1 MVSRSRAARIARK
14 IQKELSEILIFE
26 ATDPRLA
33 GAYITDVSVDR
44 ELAFASIYVSAL
56 EGVERQAEIL
66 EGFVNANRYL
76 RGMLVRR
83 IELRSFPQLRF
94 NWDPT
99 PENADKIDQLIYKI
113 QQEEQS
119 DESDANSEPDDSK

>member
-1 MVSRSRAARIARK
+1 MVSKSRAARIARK
-14 IQKELSEILIFE
+14 IQQELSEILIFE
-26 ATDPRLA
+26 ATDPRIA
-33 GAYITDVSVDR
+33 GAFITDVSVDR

-66 EGFVNANRYL
+66 EGFVSASGYL

-99 PENADKIDQLIYKI
+99 PENADKIDKLIYKI
-113 QQEEQS
+113 QKDEQS
-119 DESDANSEPDDSK
+119 DPSDAISDTDDK

>member
-1 MVSRSRAARIARK
+1 MVSKSRAARIARK

-44 ELAFASIYVSAL
+44 ELAFARIYVSAL

-66 EGFVNANRYL
+66 EGFVNATGYL
-76 RGMLVRR
+76 RGLLVRR

-99 PENADKIDQLIYKI
+99 PENADKIDQLIHKI

-119 DESDANSEPDDSK
+119 DESDTNSEPDDI

>member
-1 MVSRSRAARIARK
+1 MVSKTRAARIARK
-14 IQKELSEILIFE
+14 IQEELSEILIFE

-33 GAYITDVSVDR
+33 GAFITDVSVDR

-66 EGFVNANRYL
+66 EGFVSATGYL

-99 PENADKIDQLIYKI
+99 PENADKIDTLINEI
-113 QQEEQS
+113 HRDDQES
-119 DESDANSEPDDSK
+119 GGDSNSEPADSE